1 MPPDAFRTDELPR
14 MPLNQ
19 SYTSTKLAPHA
30 IRAAYIPDV
39 GNSNTGVHTMS
50 HRE

>member
-19 SYTSTKLAPHA
+19 SYTRTKLAPHA

-39 GNSNTGVHTMS
+39 GK
-50 HRE
+50 HRCAHNPHDE